1 MEGTQ
6 SACSD
11 ALTLEAADVRA
22 YHQYLNSTEALE
34 NVFSTTVILHNLVS
48 SSLATEYQRH
58 ESPVLL
64 CVEQAL
70 ALIPAEMQPAHKP
83 TAPTLPEGVQL
94 PGVGLHRLIDCS

>member
-1 MEGTQ
+1 MQGSQ

-11 ALTLEAADVRA
+11 ALTLEVADVRA

-48 SSLATEYQRH
+48 SSLATEYQRQ

-70 ALIPAEMQPAHKP
+70 ALIPADMQPAQKP
-83 TAPTLPEGVQL
+83 TVPTLPEGVQL
-94 PGVGLHRLIDCS
+94 PGVGFHRLIDCS

>member
-1 MEGTQ
+1 MRPIDVLQLDSLLSCCRYLTSTQ
-6 SACSD
+6 
-11 ALTLEAADVRA
+11 
-22 YHQYLNSTEALE
+22 ALE

-83 TAPTLPEGVQL
+83 TAPTLPEG
-94 PGVGLHRLIDCS
+94 LIRGG